1 MIISC
6 ARHSTQGNGNTVAIT
21 VLLQL
26 HHTRKVVKVD
36 ALLKPG
42 SDKYTLQYPVPV
54 RGDVLFNKHTCVN
67 HLSVVPKAHLSVVP
81 KAHLSVFPKAHLSV
95 FPKAHLSV
103 RTNWAAYTHTG
114 LLGYDCSRFSTPA
127 QYREVTTW
135 AQTQKLVRL
144 CRLPSSPSTAVP
156 KSQYDPM
163 NTKAWIAP

>member
-67 HLSVVPKAHLSVVP
+67 HLSVVPKAHLSV
-81 KAHLSVFPKAHLSV
+81 FPKAHLSV
-95 FPKAHLSV
+95 CPQWTSSSNWTERLATMEIAHASEFDRV
-103 RTNWAAYTHTG
+103 
-114 LLGYDCSRFSTPA
+114 
-127 QYREVTTW
+127 
-135 AQTQKLVRL
+135 
-144 CRLPSSPSTAVP
+144 
-156 KSQYDPM
+156 
-163 NTKAWIAP
+163 

>member
-67 HLSVVPKAHLSVVP
+67 HLSVVPKAHLSV
-81 KAHLSVFPKAHLSV
+81 
-95 FPKAHLSV
+95 
-103 RTNWAAYTHTG
+103 RTNRAAYTHT
-114 LLGYDCSRFSTPA
+114 RF
-127 QYREVTTW
+127 W
-135 AQTQKLVRL
+135 F
-144 CRLPSSPSTAVP
+144 
-156 KSQYDPM
+156 
-163 NTKAWIAP
+163 AWL

>member
-54 RGDVLFNKHTCVN
+54 RGDMLFNKQNTHMLLNKQNTHMLLNKQNTPC
-67 HLSVVPKAHLSVVP
+67 LSLSLP
-81 KAHLSVFPKAHLSV
+81 WPGLAGIAGLA
-95 FPKAHLSV
+95 V
-103 RTNWAAYTHTG
+103 RPN
-114 LLGYDCSRFSTPA
+114 SIP
-127 QYREVTTW
+127 E
-135 AQTQKLVRL
+135 
-144 CRLPSSPSTAVP
+144 
-156 KSQYDPM
+156 
-163 NTKAWIAP
+163 

>member
-67 HLSVVPKAHLSVVP
+67 HLSVVPKAHLSV
-81 KAHLSVFPKAHLSV
+81 FPKAHLSV

-103 RTNWAAYTHTG
+103 RTNRAAYTHTHAHGFG
-114 LLGYDCSRFSTPA
+114 LLGHDCSRFSTPA

-144 CRLPSSPSTAVP
+144 CRLPSSVP